1 MNDGEYPEYT
11 GTGYVY
17 APDSEIDAHLGQ
29 DW

>member
-11 GTGYVY
+11 GTAYEY
-17 APDSEIDAHLGQ
+17 APDSSIDEHLGQ